1 MGMAN
6 LEFTADFVSSRTEDT
21 YRMSH
26 RDTETQRH
34 RDTETQRHRDTET
47 QRHRDTEKL
56 TGESKPVERYY
67 PSGAS
72 AHFVNRG
79 AIGSGGC
86 VPAVC

>member
-21 YRMSH
+21 YRMS
-26 RDTETQRH
+26 
-34 RDTETQRHRDTET
+34 
-47 QRHRDTEKL
+47 HRDTEKL